1 MSKLIIGLIVAFF
14 LFALTA
20 FTVDQR
26 EHAILF
32 KWGEIQ
38 RSDYEPGLHF
48 KIPFMNNIRKFD
60 KRILTEDEAPAR
72 YLTLDKKYVVVDSFI
87 KWRITDPET
96 FYKATTG
103 DYNQAGLLI
112 YQKVND
118 NLLAEFAKRYLH
130 DLIAGERSNVMNI
143 VTERSNSQTVE
154 LGVEVVDVRVKRIDF
169 PEDVSEKVY
178 DRMRSERE
186 RVAKELRSQGE
197 AEAERIRARADRK
210 ATEILAEGYRDAEIL
225 RGEGDAKATETYAN
239 AYGKD
244 EEFYAFYRRMNA
256 YQNSFSNQDDVMLL
270 EPDSDFFKYFKNPD
284 AN

>member
-1 MSKLIIGLIVAFF
+1 MSKLIIGLIVAVF

-87 KWRITDPET
+87 KWRIIDPET

-103 DYNQAGLLI
+103 DYSQAGLLI

-210 ATEILAEGYRDAEIL
+210 STEILAEGYRDAEIL

>member
-1 MSKLIIGLIVAFF
+1 MSKLIIGLIVAVF

-38 RSDYEPGLHF
+38 RSDYQPGLHF

-60 KRILTEDEAPAR
+60 KRILTEDEESAR

-87 KWRITDPET
+87 KWRITQPEL

-130 DLIAGERSNVMNI
+130 DLIAGERRNVMNI
-143 VTERSNSQTVE
+143 VTERSNGQTQE

-169 PEDVSEKVY
+169 PDDVSEKVY

-210 ATEILAEGYRDAEIL
+210 STEILAEGFRDAEIL

-239 AYGKD
+239 SYGKD

-256 YQNSFSNQDDVMLL
+256 YQTSFSNQDDVMLL
-270 EPDSDFFKYFKNPD
+270 EPDSEFFKYFKNPD

>member
-14 LFALTA
+14 LFTLSA

-26 EHAILF
+26 EHAVLL

-38 RSDYEPGLHF
+38 RADYDPGLHF
-48 KIPFMNNIRKFD
+48 KIPFMNNVKRFD

-87 KWRITDPET
+87 KWQITDPGL

-103 DYNQAGLLI
+103 NYNQAGLLI

-130 DLIAGERSNVMNI
+130 DLISGERRDVMNI
-143 VTERSNSQTVE
+143 VTVRSNKQTKE
-154 LGVEVVDVRVKRIDF
+154 LGVEVVDVRLKRIDF
-169 PEDVSEKVY
+169 PDDVSEKVY

-186 RVAKELRSQGE
+186 RVAKEIRSQGE
-197 AEAERIRARADRK
+197 AEAERIRAKADRK
-210 ATEILAEGYRDAEIL
+210 STEILAEGYRDAEIL

-256 YQNSFSNQDDVMLL
+256 YQSSFSNQDDVMLL

-284 AN
+284 AH

>member
-1 MSKLIIGLIVAFF
+1 MSNLIIGLIVAVF

-87 KWRITDPET
+87 KWRIIDPET

-103 DYNQAGLLI
+103 DYSQAGLLI

-210 ATEILAEGYRDAEIL
+210 STEILAEGYRDAEIL